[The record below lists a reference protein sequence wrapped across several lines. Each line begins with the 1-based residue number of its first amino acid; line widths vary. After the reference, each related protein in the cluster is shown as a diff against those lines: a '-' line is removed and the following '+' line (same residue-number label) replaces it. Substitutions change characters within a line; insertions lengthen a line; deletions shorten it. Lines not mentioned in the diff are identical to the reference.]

1 MVKINE
7 VLQNLGLEER
17 EIKVYL
23 ALLRNNTSP
32 ALQLSKETR
41 IDRTTTYDILERL
54 IDKGVVSS
62 IIKNNTKH
70 FTALMPKELLLH
82 YKEKYSTLESIMPEL
97 NKITTQTKEPVK
109 CELFQG
115 KEGLKTVAKDIVAA
129 KKDYKVIN
137 IRKEYEDILGY
148 FNEQGIINLN
158 QFKVKEFA
166 IVEKGAKF
174 KKVKEGSYRYLDKKL
189 LSPVT
194 TLIYGAKVVFFLW
207 TEPYFAIKVD
217 NKTFAKA
224 QEEYFEL
231 LWDMAKK

>member
-7 VLQNLGLEER
+7 VLQDLGLEER

-23 ALLRNNTSP
+23 ALLRNNTRP

-54 IDKGVVSS
+54 IDKGIVSS

-70 FTALMPKELLLH
+70 FTALTPKNFLLH
-82 YKEKYSTLESIMPEL
+82 FKEKYSALESILPEL
-97 NKITTQTKEPVK
+97 NRITTETKEPLT

-129 KKDYKVIN
+129 KKDYKAIN

-148 FNEQGIINLN
+148 FNEQGIIKLE
-158 QFKVKEFA
+158 QFKVKESA
-166 IVEKGAKF
+166 IVERGAKF
-174 KKVKEGSYRYLDKKL
+174 KKVKEGTYRYLDKKL

-194 TLIYGAKVVFFLW
+194 TLIYGNTVVFFLW
-207 TEPYFAIKVD
+207 TEPYFAIRID
-217 NKTFAKA
+217 NKTFAKS
-224 QEEYFEL
+224 QEKYFEL
-231 LWDMAKK
+231 LWEIAKE